1 MNIGDRQKGRIA
13 AESVIHCGT
22 SKNEI
27 MIGLLQIL
35 SEEMRGKM
43 KLQSNPYEKQG
54 TTEAIVRIIKNV
66 SIENLLQKSFYN
78 L

>member
-1 MNIGDRQKGRIA
+1 
-13 AESVIHCGT
+13 
-22 SKNEI
+22 